1 MGEFDL
7 LARVRERL
15 PGSGGRIRVG
25 IGDDA
30 AVTTPGGATATSVD
44 AVIEGIHFR
53 REHATLAQIGHKAL
67 AAALSD
73 LAAMGAEAGEAYL
86 VLFVPPDLSEEDCLE
101 LLEGAAR
108 LAAANG
114 VRLAGGDVSRAP
126 LLAVTVTVVGHAK
139 SPDDFVRRDGAS
151 PGDALAVTGEL
162 GGAAA
167 GLTGL
172 EQPERTR
179 GVAAG
184 DLELLRRR
192 QIEPQAQLEAGRV
205 LAAAGATAMID
216 LSDGLAGDA
225 HHLAERSGVGLRIDA
240 TELPIAAGVVEVA
253 GGEREGLELAVGGGE
268 DYELLAALPVERF
281 DEAKAAV
288 EAAGHRLTRIGD
300 VVPEK
305 GVAIRLPDGA
315 RLTAK
320 GFDQLD

>member
-101 LLEGAAR
+101 LLEGAAD
-108 LAAANG
+108 LAAASG
-114 VRLAGGDVSRAP
+114 VRLAGGDVTRAP

-139 SPDDFVRRDGAS
+139 SPDDFVGRDGAS
-151 PGDALAVTGEL
+151 PREALAVTGEL

-167 GLTGL
+167 GLAGL
-172 EQPERTR
+172 EQPERTT
-179 GVAAG
+179 GVAAA
-184 DLELLRRR
+184 DLERLRRR

-205 LAAAGATAMID
+205 LATAGATAMID

-240 TELPIAAGVVEVA
+240 TALPIAAGVVEMA

-268 DYELLAALPVERF
+268 DYELLTTLPVERF

-288 EAAGHRLTRIGD
+288 EAAGHKLTRIGD

-305 GVAIRLPDGA
+305 GVVIRLPDGA
-315 RLTAK
+315 QLTAK

>member
-268 DYELLAALPVERF
+268 DYELLTTLPVERF